1 MAEHR
6 SFTDYVRTRFDS
18 NFWAVAEEYLK
29 NNIDDLDLN
38 LYRVHRIG
46 EIELSDV
53 KVEYVWVHDLP
64 GMKIQFDVALSI
76 DFLIHEGDYHYDDYD
91 EKKIW
96 IMVRCRGDL
105 AQDLKD
111 FEIYQCC
118 EYNGKNVSKNPMDD
132 ALVPVLYPNNLDAE
146 AEAFLRRYHFHKCLL
161 EPCWVQPDELAK
173 AMGLTIRMVNLTK
186 DGSIFGRCYFQE
198 CETELYDA
206 ESDSMVKE
214 TIPAR
219 TILVDRQAAFMS
231 NIGRLNNTIIHECV
245 HWDYHQ
251 KAFVLARLY
260 DKTLSNIGCTV
271 IGGIDGNKRDSVDW
285 MEWQAN
291 SLTPRIQM
299 PISTFKKR
307 VQSLI
312 SKFRQEMNAYDMVDI
327 IQPII
332 DQLVLDFGVSRTA
345 AKIRLIDAGYEE
357 ALGAFIYLDGRYVE
371 PHKAAKGFLKKNQT
385 FSVGAVDAAILAI
398 TNSELKQAT
407 ESGRYLYVDSHF
419 VLNLP
424 QYVEQD
430 VLGTTHLTHYA
441 RNHMEECC
449 LVFDLEI
456 KNSFGQRY
464 HSECFL
470 NRDEYSPVSFNIAFH
485 GGVENAP
492 HDRQMKKLQAV
503 FMEENRIF
511 GELNA
516 NYIKSLETVIKW
528 RGITYKE
535 IGERAGINQETV
547 SRCVNGKRNDLNTLI
562 LICLALHLPYKIS
575 MKIINDAG
583 HHFVFANQSHLWYDF
598 VLQHMYGQKVAEV
611 KTFLAEQGADP
622 L

>member
-53 KVEYVWVHDLP
+53 KVECVWVHDLP

-251 KAFVLARLY
+251 KAFALARLY

-285 MEWQAN
+285 MEWRAN
-291 SLTPRIQM
+291 SLTPRI
-299 PISTFKKR
+299 
-307 VQSLI
+307 
-312 SKFRQEMNAYDMVDI
+312 
-327 IQPII
+327 
-332 DQLVLDFGVSRTA
+332 
-345 AKIRLIDAGYEE
+345 
-357 ALGAFIYLDGRYVE
+357 
-371 PHKAAKGFLKKNQT
+371 
-385 FSVGAVDAAILAI
+385 
-398 TNSELKQAT
+398 
-407 ESGRYLYVDSHF
+407 
-419 VLNLP
+419 
-424 QYVEQD
+424 
-430 VLGTTHLTHYA
+430 
-441 RNHMEECC
+441 
-449 LVFDLEI
+449 
-456 KNSFGQRY
+456 
-464 HSECFL
+464 
-470 NRDEYSPVSFNIAFH
+470 
-485 GGVENAP
+485 
-492 HDRQMKKLQAV
+492 
-503 FMEENRIF
+503 
-511 GELNA
+511 
-516 NYIKSLETVIKW
+516 
-528 RGITYKE
+528 
-535 IGERAGINQETV
+535 
-547 SRCVNGKRNDLNTLI
+547 
-562 LICLALHLPYKIS
+562 
-575 MKIINDAG
+575 
-583 HHFVFANQSHLWYDF
+583 
-598 VLQHMYGQKVAEV
+598 
-611 KTFLAEQGADP
+611 
-622 L
+622 